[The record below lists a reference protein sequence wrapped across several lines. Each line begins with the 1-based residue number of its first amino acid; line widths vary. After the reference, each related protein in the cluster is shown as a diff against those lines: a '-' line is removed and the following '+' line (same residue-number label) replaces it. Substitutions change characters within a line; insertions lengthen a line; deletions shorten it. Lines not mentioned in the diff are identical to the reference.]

1 MAETKSIETFQKLV
15 RERLERARKE
25 GLIEDAGAK
34 LDRAGEH
41 LDTLKT
47 ELGEFQEADSHSIDA
62 HTDPDSGAYLLRV
75 QPNAVPPKISAIV
88 GDVLCN
94 LRPTLDYLVYALA
107 YLDSGSPQEGTQF
120 PICDTRSYFKRK
132 RKGWLKGLS
141 PDHVAAIEALQPY
154 DGRDELLWLRTLRDL
169 SNPDKHKH
177 LSVVA
182 TAVEGAF
189 EVLEK
194 PTRILKSKRVGDG
207 KTFHVDIRDWAD
219 FEEIARRIEQ
229 RGKPQ
234 AEDRI
239 KVSLPKGHSLEGA
252 DVYVQVGLSLQIA
265 FDNGLPVN
273 ETLKDLLLNVKAVL
287 KTFEPEFQGL

>member
-1 MAETKSIETFQKLV
+1 MAEKSSLEVFQGLY
-15 RERLERARKE
+15 RDRLERARKE
-25 GLIEDAGAK
+25 ALIKDARAK

-47 ELGEFQEADSHSIDA
+47 ELGDFQEADSHSIDA
-62 HTDPDSGAYLLRV
+62 HTDSESGAYLLRV
-75 QPNAVPPKISAIV
+75 QPNGVPPKIGAIV

-120 PICDTRSYFKRK
+120 PICDTATKFKGKRK
-132 RKGWLKGLS
+132 TWLKGLS
-141 PDHVAAIEALQPY
+141 PDHIAAIEALQPY

-189 EVLEK
+189 EVLDNPK
-194 PTRILKSKRVGDG
+194 RILKSKRVGDG

-239 KVSLPKGHSLEGA
+239 KVSLPKGHRLEGA
-252 DVYVQVGLSLQIA
+252 DVHVQVGLSLQIS
-265 FDNGLPVN
+265 FDDGLSVR
-273 ETLKDLLLNVKAVL
+273 ETLEDLRSHVEVVL
-287 KTFEPEFQGL
+287 DAFEPEFQGL

>member
-1 MAETKSIETFQKLV
+1 MAETKSIETFTKLL

-25 GLIEDAGAK
+25 ALIEDARAK

-41 LDTLKT
+41 LETLKT
-47 ELGEFQEADSHSIDA
+47 ELGDFQEADSHSIDA
-62 HTDPDSGAYLLRV
+62 HSDPETGAYLLRV

-88 GDVLCN
+88 GDILCN

-107 YLDSGSPQEGTQF
+107 YLDAGSPQEGTQF
-120 PICDTRSYFKRK
+120 PICDSADYFKRK

-141 PDHVAAIEALQPY
+141 PDHVAAIEDLQPY

-189 EVLEK
+189 EVLDK
-194 PTRILKSKRVGDG
+194 PKRILKSERTKGDS
-207 KTFHVDIRDWAD
+207 FRVDIRDWAD
-219 FEEIARRIEQ
+219 LEAIAERIEERKEPKAQ
-229 RGKPQ
+229 
-234 AEDRI
+234 EDRI
-239 KVSLPKGHSLEGA
+239 RVSLPKGHRLEGA
-252 DVYVQVGLSLQIA
+252 DVHVQVGLSLQIA
-265 FDNGLPVN
+265 FDDGLPVR
-273 ETLKDLLLNVKAVL
+273 ETLEDLRLKVEALLE
-287 KTFEPEFQGL
+287 TFEPEFQRL